1 MFQILVIDDDPVIQM
16 VLKKTLHG
24 EGYQVTAVGS
34 GEAGIAAAQTLRP
47 ALIICDWLMSGMDG
61 LEVCC
66 QVKADPQL
74 ATTFFIL
81 LTSRSGVDDRVLGLD
96 TGADDFLP
104 KPIEVNELRARVRSG
119 LRLYQSAQDLQRLAR
134 DLHTQKERLEAEL
147 SEAAA
152 YVQSL
157 LPQPLTGT
165 IGAEARFLPCSQLG
179 GDCFDYFWL
188 DEDFLALYL
197 LDVSGHGL
205 RAALLSVSVQN
216 ILRSQSLPNVNFYEP
231 AHVLSALNEMFEMDQ
246 RRNCYFTLWY
256 GVYDRQKR
264 QLVYSSAGHPP
275 AVLLSPPEADLSQAV
290 PQADIPAAAKQLKTR
305 GLPIG
310 MLIDS
315 QYRSQICEIPSG
327 STLFIFSDGIYE
339 IMQSD
344 GTPWSLNEF
353 IEILTKLHR
362 TGDDTLDGIFQMVQ
376 SFTGIHQ
383 FEDDCSLLQVKFA

>member
-47 ALIICDWLMSGMDG
+47 ALIICDWLMTGMDG

-74 ATTFFIL
+74 AMTFFIL
-81 LTSRSGVDDRVLGLD
+81 LTSRSGIDDRVRGLD

-119 LRLYQSAQDLQRLAR
+119 LRLYQSAQDLQQLAQ
-134 DLHTQKERLEAEL
+134 DLHTQKEHLEAEL
-147 SEAAA
+147 AEAAA

-157 LPQPLTGT
+157 LPPPLTGA
-165 IGAEARFLPCSQLG
+165 IRAEARFLPSSQLG

-188 DEDFLALYL
+188 DQDCLATYL

-216 ILRSQSLPNVNFYEP
+216 ILRSQSLPNVDFYEP
-231 AHVLSALNEMFEMDQ
+231 SGVLSALNEVFEMD
-246 RRNCYFTLWY
+246 RHRNCYFTLWY
-256 GVYDRQKR
+256 GVYDRRKR
-264 QLVYSSAGHPP
+264 QLLYAAAGHPP
-275 AVLLSPPEADLSQAV
+275 AILLSPPQSDLPV
-290 PQADIPAAAKQLKTR
+290 KAKQLKTR

-310 MLIDS
+310 MLISS
-315 QYRSQICEIPSG
+315 QYSSESCDIPLG
-327 STLFIFSDGIYE
+327 STLFVFSDGIYE
-339 IMQSD
+339 IMQPD
-344 GTPWSLNEF
+344 GIPWSLDEF
-353 IEILTKLHR
+353 IETLTKLHG
-362 TGDDTLDGIFQMVQ
+362 TGDDSPDTIFQTVQ
-376 SFTGIHQ
+376 SLTGVPQ
-383 FEDDCSLLQVKFA
+383 FEDDCSLLQIKFD